1 MSVIDSFGFSP
12 LVLWGVIE
20 VPVKVYIMLLDS
32 RVSHTLPDAYP
43 LQCTHAR
50 SLKIC
55 THCCCA
61 LLHSY
66 IGLSVLTM
74 TCPQYWSALSLTA
87 DNSAR
92 ALDQL
97 SDELV
102 GEVAEEMLQQRREMG
117 AQKHV
122 PCHHWSR

>member
-1 MSVIDSFGFSP
+1 MSSMP
-12 LVLWGVIE
+12 
-20 VPVKVYIMLLDS
+20 
-32 RVSHTLPDAYP
+32 A
-43 LQCTHAR
+43 
-50 SLKIC
+50 
-55 THCCCA
+55 
-61 LLHSY
+61 
-66 IGLSVLTM
+66 SVLTM
-74 TCPQYWSALSLTA
+74 THPQYWSALSLTA

-102 GEVAEEMLQQRREMG
+102 GEVAEEMLQQRRQMG

>member
-1 MSVIDSFGFSP
+1 MHAALI
-12 LVLWGVIE
+12 I
-20 VPVKVYIMLLDS
+20 
-32 RVSHTLPDAYP
+32 SHTL
-43 LQCTHAR
+43 
-50 SLKIC
+50 
-55 THCCCA
+55 

-66 IGLSVLTM
+66 VGLSVLSM
-74 TCPQYWSALSLTA
+74 PCPQYWSALSLTA

-102 GEVAEEMLQQRREMG
+102 GEVAEEMLQQRRQVG

>member
-1 MSVIDSFGFSP
+1 M
-12 LVLWGVIE
+12 
-20 VPVKVYIMLLDS
+20 
-32 RVSHTLPDAYP
+32 
-43 LQCTHAR
+43 
-50 SLKIC
+50 
-55 THCCCA
+55 
-61 LLHSY
+61 
-66 IGLSVLTM
+66 LTM